1 MKTLKQLRREYIRT
15 VLENS
20 GWDIKKASSILK
32 ISEKAIEREAKTLQ
46 ARPLKGK
53 RTTHTD
59 GTGGRNK

>member
-32 ISEKAIEREAKTLQ
+32 ISEKAIEREVGTLK
-46 ARPLKGK
+46 ARSLKGK
-53 RTTHTD
+53 HTTDTD